1 MKKLWETKIF
11 SSKDGNSRKEK
22 ALALFATHFL
32 TILLSIFLFIVVV
45 VLALVLWTS
54 YGGGNKK
61 EASKAFY
68 DPSKST
74 VATSSSTN
82 ETGNSSTTT
91 TTSSS
96 SSQPKGDT
104 LVVQAGEGAGQIA
117 ARAGISIDQLYALNP
132 DKMVGPGGTWW
143 ANPGDLV
150 YIN

>member
-1 MKKLWETKIF
+1 MKKLWETKTF
-11 SSKDGNSRKEK
+11 SSREGDSRTDK
-22 ALALFATHFL
+22 ALAVFTTHFL
-32 TILLSIFLFIVVV
+32 TILLSVFLFIVVV

-74 VATSSSTN
+74 VATSSTTDARTS
-82 ETGNSSTTT
+82 ETETS
-91 TTSSS
+91 TSSS
-96 SSQPKGDT
+96 SKPKGET
-104 LVVQAGEGAGQIA
+104 LTVQAGEGAGAIA
-117 ARAGISIDQLYALNP
+117 ARAGITIEQLYALNP

-143 ANPGDLV
+143 ANPGDVV